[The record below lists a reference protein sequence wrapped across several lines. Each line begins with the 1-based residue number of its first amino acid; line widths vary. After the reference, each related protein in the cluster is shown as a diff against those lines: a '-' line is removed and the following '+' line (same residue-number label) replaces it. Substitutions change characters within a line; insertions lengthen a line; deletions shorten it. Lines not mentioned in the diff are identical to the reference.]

1 LLQEFLSA
9 VRGLILIF
17 IWTVL
22 ALPAAL
28 VIFPW
33 TLITRNTDV
42 LLRVGFWIARA
53 GLPFGGVRVVVH
65 GLDRLPRGASIV
77 MANHSSNL
85 DPPVLIPLLP
95 GRVVIY
101 LKASLMRIPVLGYA
115 MRLAGFIPVLRDGSL
130 EGAKVSSAAAQ
141 RELERGSCLV
151 LFPEGTRSRDGSLL
165 PFKKGPFF
173 LAMDSG
179 APVVPVSI
187 VGATRMLPKGS
198 LNLKSGTVSVTFHA
212 PLHPADYSEKE
223 DLMAA
228 VRDAMEAGLR
238 TSEQTPIANRAA
250 TSR

>member
-1 LLQEFLSA
+1 LLQEFLNA
-9 VRGLILIF
+9 LRGLILIL

-130 EGAKVSSAAAQ
+130 EGAKASSAAAK
-141 RELERGSCLV
+141 RELQRGSCLM

-179 APVVPVSI
+179 VPVVPVSI
-187 VGATRMLPKGS
+187 VGATRLLPKGS
-198 LNLKSGTVSVTFHA
+198 LRLKSGTISVTFHV
-212 PLHPADYSEKE
+212 PLDPSDYGTKE
-223 DLMAA
+223 ELMAA

-238 TSEQTPIANRAA
+238 TPEPAATVSSAA

>member
-1 LLQEFLSA
+1 M
-9 VRGLILIF
+9 RGLISIL

-28 VIFPW
+28 VVFPW
-33 TLITRNTDV
+33 TLITRKTEV
-42 LLRVGFWIARA
+42 LLRVGFWITRA

-65 GLDRLPRGASIV
+65 GLDRVPRGASIV

-95 GRVVIY
+95 GRVVMY
-101 LKASLMRIPVLGYA
+101 LKESLMRIPVLGYA
-115 MRLAGFIPVLRDGSL
+115 LRLAGDIPVRRDGTVES
-130 EGAKVSSAAAQ
+130 AMASSAAAL
-141 RELERGSCLV
+141 RALEQGSCLV
-151 LFPEGTRSRDGSLL
+151 IFPEGTRSRDGSLL

-173 LAMDSG
+173 VAMESG

-212 PLHPADYSEKE
+212 PLHPADYSDKE
-223 DLMAA
+223 GLMAA
-228 VRDAMEAGLR
+228 VRDAIESGLM
-238 TSEQTPIANRAA
+238 QTA
-250 TSR
+250 TATA

>member
-1 LLQEFLSA
+1 LVQEFRSA
-9 VRGLILIF
+9 VRGLILIL

-33 TLITRNTDV
+33 TLITRKTQV
-42 LLRVGFWIARA
+42 LLRVGFWITRA

-115 MRLAGFIPVLRDGSL
+115 LRLAGDIPVTRDGSV
-130 EGAKVSSAAAQ
+130 EGAKAASAAAQ
-141 RELERGSCLV
+141 RELKRGSCLV
-151 LFPEGTRSRDGSLL
+151 VFPEGTRSRDGLLL

-173 LAMDSG
+173 LAMESG

-187 VGATRMLPKGS
+187 VGAARMLPKGS

-212 PLHPADYSEKE
+212 PLHPADYSDKE
-223 DLMAA
+223 GLMAA
-228 VRDAMEAGLR
+228 VRKAIEAGL
-238 TSEQTPIANRAA
+238 STPEVAA
-250 TSR
+250 T

>member
-1 LLQEFLSA
+1 M
-9 VRGLILIF
+9 RGLILILV
-17 IWTVL
+17 WTVL

-33 TLITRNTDV
+33 TLITRKTQV
-42 LLRVGFWIARA
+42 LLRVGFCITRA

-115 MRLAGFIPVLRDGSL
+115 LRLAGDIPVTRGGSV
-130 EGAKVSSAAAQ
+130 ESAKATSAVAQ
-141 RELERGSCLV
+141 RELEQGSCLV
-151 LFPEGTRSRDGSLL
+151 LFPEGTRSRDGLLL

-173 LAMDSG
+173 LAKASG

-212 PLHPADYSEKE
+212 PLDPADYSEKE
-223 DLMAA
+223 DLMEA
-228 VRDAMEAGLR
+228 VRSAIESGLSPEVSAR
-238 TSEQTPIANRAA
+238 K
-250 TSR
+250 

>member
-1 LLQEFLSA
+1 MVQEFPNL
-9 VRGLILIF
+9 VRGLILIL

-22 ALPAAL
+22 ALPTAL

-33 TLITRNTDV
+33 TLITRKTQV
-42 LLRVGFWIARA
+42 LLRVGFWITRA

-65 GLDRLPRGASIV
+65 GLDRVPRGASIV

-115 MRLAGFIPVLRDGSL
+115 MRLAGFIPVQRDGSV
-130 EGAKVSSAAAQ
+130 EGAKASSAAAQ

-165 PFKKGPFF
+165 PFKRGPFF
-173 LAMDSG
+173 LAMASD

-187 VGATRMLPKGS
+187 VGASRMLAKGS

-212 PLHPADYSEKE
+212 PLHPADYSDKE
-223 DLMAA
+223 ELMAA
-228 VRDAMEAGLR
+228 VRDAIEAGLR
-238 TSEQTPIANRAA
+238 TPEAA
-250 TSR
+250 TISR

>member
-1 LLQEFLSA
+1 MLQEFLSA
-9 VRGLILIF
+9 VRGLILIL

-28 VIFPW
+28 VVFPW

-53 GLPFGGVRVVVH
+53 GLPLVGLRVVVH
-65 GLDRLPRGASIV
+65 GLEDLPHGASIV

-130 EGAKVSSAAAQ
+130 EGAKASSAAAQ

-179 APVVPVSI
+179 VPVVPVSI
-187 VGATRMLPKGS
+187 VGATRLLPKGS
-198 LNLKSGTVSVTFHA
+198 LNLKRGTITVTFHA
-212 PLHPADYSEKE
+212 PLDPAEYGQKE
-223 DLMAA
+223 ELMAA

-238 TSEQTPIANRAA
+238 TPERTAIVGSAA

>member
-1 LLQEFLSA
+1 MVQEFPSA
-9 VRGLILIF
+9 VRGLILIL

-22 ALPAAL
+22 ALPTAL

-33 TLITRNTDV
+33 TLITRKTQV

-53 GLPFGGVRVVVH
+53 DLPFGGVRVVVH
-65 GLDRLPRGASIV
+65 GLDRVPRGASIV

-115 MRLAGFIPVLRDGSL
+115 LRLAGDIPVTRDGSM
-130 EGAKVSSAAAQ
+130 EGAKAASAAAQ
-141 RELERGSCLV
+141 RELKRGSCLV

-212 PLHPADYSEKE
+212 PLHPSDYSDKE
-223 DLMAA
+223 ELMAA
-228 VRDAMEAGLR
+228 VRDAIQSGL
-238 TSEQTPIANRAA
+238 STPEAA
-250 TSR
+250 TTSR